1 MRAVRFSVLVMVSL
15 CESACIFGCC
25 LQNMP
30 KIYNLGPGLSN
41 RVHRA
46 LLNRVARFMANA
58 ESSGHAEEGVPG
70 LPMTENP
77 PVAPGVISNE
87 GEAGKQDG
95 EESQHPP
102 PGETQKT
109 PTERGDEDGRDRSRS
124 PRLLRSPEADLDDTK
139 GLLSATMGLSTSI
152 TTLVASLKGV
162 VTRMDT
168 VLEQTQKGHADL
180 TRSME
185 IVGKAIQGM
194 SHSIESLSGSVSY
207 HASRTGAMVGEVTKL
222 RKHLEWC
229 MNVDMKATLESN
241 QEGRQSRN
249 ASQQDLMNQLC
260 EAMDLLQ
267 NNIRGVAE
275 KFEKACTHEEKA
287 EYDPPCAPTGEVSTT
302 APMTPGFI
310 PCGAPVPPPPPTIPL
325 PSSGVPVKSHGGPQ
339 EYKPPTLPLARFAG
353 FSPARMGEAPMVKA
367 LPLPVNGMKTA
378 CHMQDEVSGKIF
390 SASPTAR
397 HSPSTGTAAFAP
409 LGYIRMAET
418 GEFRRVYPQ

>member
-1 MRAVRFSVLVMVSL
+1 MHF
-15 CESACIFGCC
+15 CCC

-58 ESSGHAEEGVPG
+58 ESSGHEGVPG

-77 PVAPGVISNE
+77 PVAPGVTSNE
-87 GEAGKQDG
+87 GETGKQDG

-102 PGETQKT
+102 PGDTQKT
-109 PTERGDEDGRDRSRS
+109 PTEQGDEDGRDRSRS
-124 PRLLRSPEADLDDTK
+124 PRLLRSPDADLDDTK
-139 GLLSATMGLSTSI
+139 GLLSATTGLSVSI

-168 VLEQTQKGHADL
+168 VLEQTKKGHEDL

-194 SHSIESLSGSVSY
+194 SHSIESLSGGVSY

-229 MNVDMKATLESN
+229 LNVDMKATLESN

-249 ASQQDLMNQLC
+249 ASQQDLMNRLC

-267 NNIRGVAE
+267 ENIKRVAE
-275 KFEKACTHEEKA
+275 KFEKVHAEKA
-287 EYDPPCAPTGEVSTT
+287 EERPEYDPPCAPTGEVSAT

-325 PSSGVPVKSHGGPQ
+325 SSSGTPLKQ

-353 FSPARMGEAPMVKA
+353 FSPARMGEAPMMKA
-367 LPLPVNGMKTA
+367 LPLPVSGMKTA

-409 LGYIRMAET
+409 LGYIRIAET

>member
-1 MRAVRFSVLVMVSL
+1 MVSL
-15 CESACIFGCC
+15 WKSACNLGCC

-46 LLNRVARFMANA
+46 LLHRVARFMANA
-58 ESSGHAEEGVPG
+58 ESSVHEEVPG

-77 PVAPGVISNE
+77 PVAPGVTSNE
-87 GEAGKQDG
+87 GETGKQDG

-124 PRLLRSPEADLDDTK
+124 PRLRSPDADLDDAK
-139 GLLSATMGLSTSI
+139 GLLSATTGLSVSI

-194 SHSIESLSGSVSY
+194 SHSIESLSGGVSY

-229 MNVDMKATLESN
+229 LNVEMKATLESN
-241 QEGRQSRN
+241 QEGRKIRN
-249 ASQQDLMNQLC
+249 ESQQDLMNRLC

-267 NNIRGVAE
+267 ENIRRVAE
-275 KFEKACTHEEKA
+275 RFEKASAHAEKA
-287 EYDPPCAPTGEVSTT
+287 EYDPPQAPTGHHEVSGI
-302 APMTPGFI
+302 APTTPGFG
-310 PCGAPVPPPPPTIPL
+310 PYGVSVPPPPPAVP
-325 PSSGVPVKSHGGPQ
+325 PSGSGTPSKP
-339 EYKPPTLPLARFAG
+339 EYNPPTLPLARFAG
-353 FSPARMGEAPMVKA
+353 FSPARLGEAPMTRA
-367 LPLPVNGMKTA
+367 LPLAVSGMKQA

-409 LGYIRMAET
+409 LGYIKMAET

>member
-1 MRAVRFSVLVMVSL
+1 MHFW
-15 CESACIFGCC
+15 CQ
-25 LQNMP
+25 LQSMP
-30 KIYNLGPGLSN
+30 KIYNLAPGLSN

-58 ESSGHAEEGVPG
+58 ESSVHEEAPG

-77 PVAPGVISNE
+77 PVGPGGTNTE
-87 GEAGKQDG
+87 GENDNQDG
-95 EESQHPP
+95 QENQHPP
-102 PGETQKT
+102 PGEEQKT

-124 PRLLRSPEADLDDTK
+124 PRLRSPNADLDDTK
-139 GLLSATMGLSTSI
+139 GLLASTTGLSVSI

-185 IVGKAIQGM
+185 TVGKAIQGM
-194 SHSIESLSGSVSY
+194 SHSIESLSGGVSY

-229 MNVDMKATLESN
+229 MNVEMKATLEAN
-241 QEGRQSRN
+241 QEGRKIRDE
-249 ASQQDLMNQLC
+249 AQQDLMNQLC

-267 NNIRGVAE
+267 NNIRGIAE
-275 KFEKACTHEEKA
+275 KFEKAGAHSDKA
-287 EYDPPCAPTGEVSTT
+287 EYDPPCAPTGEVPPK

-310 PCGAPVPPPPPTIPL
+310 PSNAPVPPPPPPTNSM
-325 PSSGVPVKSHGGPQ
+325 PSFGMPGKSHEGPQ

-353 FSPARMGEAPMVKA
+353 FSPARMGEAPMVKP
-367 LPLPVNGMKTA
+367 LQLPVNNMKTA

-390 SASPTAR
+390 SASPTSR

-409 LGYIRMAET
+409 LGYIKMAET

>member
-1 MRAVRFSVLVMVSL
+1 
-15 CESACIFGCC
+15 
-25 LQNMP
+25 
-30 KIYNLGPGLSN
+30 
-41 RVHRA
+41 
-46 LLNRVARFMANA
+46 MANV
-58 ESSGHAEEGVPG
+58 ESSGHEEVPA

-77 PVAPGVISNE
+77 PVAMGVANTE
-87 GEAGKQDG
+87 GENDNQDG
-95 EESQHPP
+95 QESQHPP
-102 PGETQKT
+102 PGDDQKT

-124 PRLLRSPEADLDDTK
+124 PRMRSPDANVNDTK
-139 GLLSATMGLSTSI
+139 ELLASTTGLSVSI
-152 TTLVASLKGV
+152 TSLVASLKGV

-194 SHSIESLSGSVSY
+194 SHSIESLSGGVSY
-207 HASRTGAMVGEVTKL
+207 HASRTGAMVGEVTKM

-241 QEGRQSRN
+241 QEGRQNRDE
-249 ASQQDLMNQLC
+249 SQQDLMNKLC

-267 NNIRGVAE
+267 QNIRRVAE
-275 KFEKACTHEEKA
+275 RFEKAGAHTEKA
-287 EYDPPCAPTGEVSTT
+287 EYDPPQAPTGHHEVSGM

-310 PCGAPVPPPPPTIPL
+310 PCGASVPPPPPAIP
-325 PSSGVPVKSHGGPQ
+325 PSGSGMPVKS
-339 EYKPPTLPLARFAG
+339 EYNPPTLPLARFAG
-353 FSPARMGEAPMVKA
+353 FSPARMGEAPMTKA
-367 LPLPVNGMKTA
+367 LPLPVSGMKTA